1 MFFEILFFICVIN
14 ALICVRRGIRIHRDS
29 VRLFPSWSSLS
40 VGQCSLTAVCE
51 RRVTARRNNEYHGW
65 VTLCSSE
72 CANGDE
78 RSQARK

>member
-14 ALICVRRGIRIHRDS
+14 AFICVRRGIRIRRDS
-29 VRLFPSWSSLS
+29 VRLFLHGLHFS

-51 RRVTARRNNEYHGW
+51 RRATARRNNEYYGW